1 MIGALFNIEKSSV
14 FDEVNKQTSYT
25 GAKAG
30 ATLYDKV
37 RLKTDDETMLERWW
51 CDACGLITTL
61 SVPFVTSIS
70 NLTLDVTSNFTIT
83 LTLPPSWNK
92 NQAQV
97 LHATANEIVCDY
109 LLQQW
114 FLLLGLDDQA
124 KVAAEKQASAS
135 SKYAVALY
143 DRVRPTR
150 PSYTNLVPPTST
162 TTTEEEE

>member
-1 MIGALFNIEKSSV
+1 MTAIVTIHKSTV
-14 FDEVNKQTSYT
+14 FEEVNKQTSYT

-51 CDACGLITTL
+51 CDACGLVTTL
-61 SVPFVTSIS
+61 SVPFVSGITS
-70 NLTLDVTSNFTIT
+70 LTPSTTSDFT
-83 LTLPPSWNK
+83 LTLLVPSNWNT
-92 NQAQV
+92 AQGV
-97 LHATANEIVCDY
+97 ILTATANEIVCDY

-114 FLLLGLDDQA
+114 FLLLGLDEQA
-124 KVAAEKQASAS
+124 KVAAGKQASAS